1 SVERIRETLG
11 AVAAVRSRAGG
22 PRDRRG
28 RRPAADAG
36 RGRTLGRRRPHGR
49 RGRSRPA
56 RAVPDDLCA
65 RARRYRIARLERP
78 RRRRSGVPE
87 ARAARARVA
96 RAAGRGARV
105 PHPGPARQG
114 AYWDSEIK
122 NAQIR
127 GLAGYPVFTR
137 KQHTDVSYL
146 ACAKALLHEHTRL
159 DPQFATHNAHT
170 VAWILEMGA
179 GRQYEFQRLHGMGE
193 ELYA

>member
-1 SVERIRETLG
+1 GTVILEAPSVSVKLS
-11 AVAAVRSRAGG
+11 ALS
-22 PRDRRG
+22 PR
-28 RRPAADAG
+28 
-36 RGRTLGRRRPHGR
+36 
-49 RGRSRPA
+49 
-56 RAVPDDLCA
+56 
-65 RARRYRIARLERP
+65 YEIAQ
-78 RRRRSGVPE
+78 
-87 ARAARARVA
+87 AARAIDEVAARLLTLAAAARSAGVGLTVDAEEADRLELSLTIFARV
-96 RAAGRGARV
+96 RGATALRGWNGLGV
-105 PHPGPARQG
+105 AVQAYQKRAPHVLAWLERLAAERECRIPVRLVKG

-179 GRQYEFQRLHGMGE
+179 GRQYEFQR
-193 ELYA
+193 